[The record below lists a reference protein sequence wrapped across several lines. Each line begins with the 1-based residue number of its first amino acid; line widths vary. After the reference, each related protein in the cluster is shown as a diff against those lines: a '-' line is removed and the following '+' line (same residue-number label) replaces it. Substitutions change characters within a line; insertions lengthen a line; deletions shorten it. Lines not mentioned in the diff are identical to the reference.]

1 MNATISRLR
10 PDVLEPDELQALGS
24 AFDIV
29 ASIIPEQM
37 QTPALMETVAK
48 RMLLRAA
55 AGKLNTTELYLES
68 LCWLRFEQRMAI

>member
-1 MNATISRLR
+1 MNATVSRLR
-10 PDVLEPDELQALGS
+10 PDVLEPEELEALGS

-29 ASIIPEQM
+29 ASIIPEQL
-37 QTPALMETVAK
+37 QTPTLMDTIAK
-48 RMLLRAA
+48 RMLVRAA